1 MDLPKTLFRSPEP
14 EVGIGSSRSPSKT
27 WAQRYLGH
35 PSKMSLYSPFAMT
48 LSPTSRGTD
57 MFHVFIRSI
66 DGKLVAKVAL
76 APDDFCHVLF
86 LEISFLLECD
96 DEAFSLLV
104 GTRPLQHDDMVAEQL
119 TASLCDI
126 TLLWHK
132 ADLGTHDHD
141 ARDSPTQSS
150 D

>member
-1 MDLPKTLFRSPEP
+1 
-14 EVGIGSSRSPSKT
+14 
-27 WAQRYLGH
+27 
-35 PSKMSLYSPFAMT
+35 MSQY
-48 LSPTSRGTD
+48 TD

-66 DGKLVAKVAL
+66 SGELVAKVAL

-86 LEISFLLECD
+86 LEITSLLKCD
-96 DEAFSLLV
+96 SEAFSLLV
-104 GTRPLQHDDMVAEQL
+104 GSRPLHHDDMVSEQL

-132 ADLGTHDHD
+132 AGLGTHDHD
-141 ARDSPTQSS
+141 ARDSPIQSS